1 MVIGTKIAQWT
12 LSTKISQEQ
21 YYLSRKELLARLTG
35 LLVELNR
42 FKCHGI
48 KSMTCFVCIIFTS
61 WIIYENP
68 YHRPVLNLTA
78 PKMSAIT
85 TQQEV
90 FVFDASSLIHLP
102 SMKL

>member
-21 YYLSRKELLARLTG
+21 YYLSKKELLARLTG

-48 KSMTCFVCIIFTS
+48 KSMTFLGVLYSRHGYNIQDII
-61 WIIYENP
+61 WIVDRY
-68 YHRPVLNLTA
+68 
-78 PKMSAIT
+78 
-85 TQQEV
+85 
-90 FVFDASSLIHLP
+90 
-102 SMKL
+102 